1 MRDRIVTGVDSKVR
15 GGRNGSSLSSRGRGG
30 EGDR

>member
-15 GGRNGSSLSSRGRGG
+15 GGEMVAHCRAGGGGG